1 MPKIILMISL
11 IFVGELIFSLV
22 FNIPLFFRPT
32 FLQTFHLTN
41 TQLGDMF
48 AIYGIIAMLS
58 YFPGGVIADRYSAR
72 LLITFSLFLTALG
85 GLYLS
90 TIPNMIGMQF
100 LYGYW
105 GITSVFFFWGALI
118 KATREWGG
126 NDSQGLAFGLLDGG
140 RGIVAAAGATIGV
153 VVLSISMP
161 DDLSQVTPL
170 IRESA
175 FKKLVLYYTLLVF
188 LAAVL
193 AWFTIPDSKL
203 KSSSFNPLKNMS
215 LVLRQPIIWLQ
226 AIIIICAYCG
236 YKGLGNYSL
245 YAVEVLGFNE
255 VEGARISSYGAWIRP
270 LAALMAGV
278 IADRY
283 SATRSIL
290 IMFLFLFIMYG
301 SWSYMTPDNLG
312 LVVIYANFFATY
324 GFVYALRGVYFALLE
339 ENQTPKNLTGAAV
352 GLVSIIGYTPDVFFA
367 PITGRILDAN
377 PGIVGH
383 QNYFFFLSSIAL
395 IGAITVIFILFWYR
409 KTINKWKKLN

>member
-90 TIPNMIGMQF
+90 TIPNMIGMRF

-270 LAALMAGV
+270 LAALMAGL